1 MDDLKAEQILKEISD
16 WINEDV
22 TIMDA
27 LIHYADKNDLE
38 IELIGEIVRRSPVL
52 KAKVREDAER
62 IRMVERTARLPV

>member
-16 WINEDV
+16 WINDDV

-27 LIHYADKNDLE
+27 LIHYADKHDLE

-62 IRMVERTARLPV
+62 IRMVERTARLPI